1 MFSIEPY
8 LESTFEDVI
17 RGKDDLHEDQ
27 LEALDFAWG
36 IPFSALFL
44 DVGKGKTVISETIVD
59 RLLTEGYE
67 GKILIIAPI
76 RVATRVWMREHRL
89 WSHLAY
95 MTPELIRI
103 SEDDPRVKEH
113 GQYVY
118 DLARWLGANS
128 AKANSARGR
137 AERTRKNDLRDA
149 LVDSPRQIHVIN
161 QEAVGWLVEQWEM
174 RGLEKWPYQV
184 VIFDESSRLRDHNS
198 QIFKALKKVLRFIR
212 RFHQLTATPASQT
225 YMHLFAQIYLLDR
238 GKRLGLDI
246 TNFRARYFTQ
256 NRYTQVWSL
265 RPGAAE
271 EIEQRISDICIVQR
285 REKDFQINIRSIEL
299 PADKMKQ
306 YRDFER
312 DLVMELSDDVIID
325 AINGGV
331 LSNKLLQYASG
342 AVYDANRKPHFIH
355 DEKIDELRQLMDETL
370 DNPVM
375 VAYWY
380 KPSLARLKAAF
391 PDAAVM
397 DREGKMEEPWNKG
410 KFKMMLVHPRSVAHG
425 MNLQFGGH
433 HIAVFDIFWP
443 LELFTQLIGRLDRPG
458 QESTVMVHLLS
469 AVGTMDE
476 TVALNLQLLRSAE
489 EAMFKR
495 LRALYRRLRN
505 VGQSYSF

>member
-1 MFSIEPY
+1 MFSVEPY
-8 LESTFEDVI
+8 LDTVFKDCI
-17 RGKDDLHEDQ
+17 RSQDDLHEDQ
-27 LEALDFAWG
+27 LEALEFAWEK
-36 IPFSALFL
+36 PFSALFL
-44 DVGKGKTVISETIVD
+44 DVGKGKTVISETIID
-59 RLLTEGYE
+59 RLLIEGYE

-95 MTPELIRI
+95 MQPELIRI
-103 SEDDPRVKEH
+103 SEDDPRVKDH
-113 GQYVY
+113 GQRVY
-118 DLARWLGANS
+118 DIARWLGLNS

-137 AERTRKNDLRDA
+137 AERTRKSDLRDA
-149 LVDSPRQIHVIN
+149 LLDSPRQIHVIN
-161 QEAVGWLVEQWEM
+161 QEAVKWLVDRWEEQ
-174 RGLEKWPYQV
+174 GIKNWPYQV

-198 QIFKALKKVLRFIR
+198 QIFKSLKKVLRYIR

-225 YMHLFAQIYLLDR
+225 YMHLFAQMYLLDR
-238 GKRLGLDI
+238 GERLGLDI

-271 EIEQRISDICIVQR
+271 EIEHKISDICIVQR
-285 REKDFQINIRSIEL
+285 REKDFQINIRPIEL
-299 PADKMKQ
+299 PSDKMKQ

-342 AVYDANRKPHFIH
+342 AVYDANHKPHFIH

-380 KPSLARLKAAF
+380 KPSLARLREAF
-391 PDAAVM
+391 PEAAVM
-397 DREGKMEEPWNKG
+397 DREGKIEEPWNKR

-425 MNLQFGGH
+425 LNLQFGGH
-433 HIAVFDIFWP
+433 HIALFDIFWP

-458 QESTVMVHLLS
+458 QTDTVMVHLLS

-476 TVALNLQLLRSAE
+476 VVSENLQHLRSAE
-489 EAMFKR
+489 EAMF
-495 LRALYRRLRN
+495 RRLQALRRRLKSA
-505 VGQSYSF
+505 GEHL